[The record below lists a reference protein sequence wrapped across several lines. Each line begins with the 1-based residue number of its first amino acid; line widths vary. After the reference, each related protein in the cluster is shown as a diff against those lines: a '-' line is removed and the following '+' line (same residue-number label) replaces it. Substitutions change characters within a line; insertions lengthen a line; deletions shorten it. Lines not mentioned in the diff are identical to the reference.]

1 MSARVPFTILT
12 GWLGA
17 GKTTAL
23 NRMLAAPG
31 GRRIAVLVNEL
42 GRISIDTQ
50 LIIGRGGDVLELAGG
65 CVCCKVDIK
74 NDLWDGIADI
84 VNRSAPDQIVLE
96 TTGIAEPAAILD
108 GLVRVPEA
116 VRERILPAGVVCV
129 VDAEAAGAAIE
140 SREEAREQA
149 ASADRVLLSKLD
161 RATAA
166 AVRACHA
173 RLDELAPA
181 AERAGFPGD
190 DAGARAMTAW
200 VVEPRPL
207 RAWTQRRHGH
217 EDGDG
222 EGGEGG
228 GGSGGGSGGGH
239 GGGGVGHG
247 GGGHRPHRHPGQLT
261 AVAFTDDAPLVG
273 ERVLAV
279 VEALGDRL
287 VRAKGFVHLAG
298 DDRRGFVERAGVRT
312 ELSHREPWGDAPR
325 RTELVLIGDGLDEAA
340 LSRALWACRA
350 AGGQGS
356 GS

>member
-23 NRMLAAPG
+23 NRMLAAQH

-42 GRISIDTQ
+42 GRIAIDTQ
-50 LIIGRGGDVLELAGG
+50 LIVGRGGDVLELAGG

-108 GLVRVPEA
+108 GLIRVPDA

-129 VDAEAAGAAIE
+129 VDAEAAGAALE
-140 SREEAREQA
+140 AREEAREQA
-149 ASADRVLLSKLD
+149 ASADRILLSKLD
-161 RATAA
+161 RAAPD

-190 DAGARAMTAW
+190 GAGARAMTAW

-207 RAWTQRRHGH
+207 RAWSQRRHGH
-217 EDGDG
+217 DGDGDG
-222 EGGEGG
+222 E
-228 GGSGGGSGGGH
+228 
-239 GGGGVGHG
+239 
-247 GGGHRPHRHPGQLT
+247 RPHRHPGQLT
-261 AVAFTDDAPLVG
+261 AIAFTDDAPLIG

-279 VEALGDRL
+279 VEGLGEQL

-298 DDRRGFVERAGVRT
+298 EDRRGFVERAGVRT
-312 ELSHREPWGDAPR
+312 ELSRREPWGDEPR

-340 LSRALWACRA
+340 VHRALWACRA
-350 AGGQGS
+350 AGPAGD
-356 GS
+356 

>member
-17 GKTTAL
+17 GKTTVL
-23 NRMLAAPG
+23 NRMLAAQH

-42 GRISIDTQ
+42 GRIAIDTQ
-50 LIIGRGGDVLELAGG
+50 LIVGRGGDVLELAGG

-108 GLVRVPEA
+108 GLVRVPDS
-116 VRERILPAGVVCV
+116 VRDRILPAGVVCV
-129 VDAEAAGAAIE
+129 VDAEAAGAASWAIE
-140 SREEAREQA
+140 TREEAREQA
-149 ASADRVLLSKLD
+149 ASADRILLSKLD
-161 RATAA
+161 RAAA
-166 AVRACHA
+166 GAVRACHA

-207 RAWTQRRHGH
+207 RAWAQRRHGH
-217 EDGDG
+217 EAHD
-222 EGGEGG
+222 
-228 GGSGGGSGGGH
+228 GH
-239 GGGGVGHG
+239 GE
-247 GGGHRPHRHPGQLT
+247 RAHRHPGQLT
-261 AVAFTDDAPLVG
+261 AIAFTDDAPLVG

-279 VEALGDRL
+279 VLGLGDRL

-298 DDRRGFVERAGVRT
+298 DERRGFVERAGLRT
-312 ELSHREPWGDAPR
+312 ELSHREPWGDQPR

-340 LSRALWACRA
+340 VHRALWACRA
-350 AGGQGS
+350 AGRDP
-356 GS
+356 

>member
-1 MSARVPFTILT
+1 VSARVPFTILT

-23 NRMLAAPG
+23 NRMLAAQH

-65 CVCCKVDIK
+65 CVCCKMDIK

-84 VNRSAPDQIVLE
+84 VSRSAPDQIVLE

-116 VRERILPAGVVCV
+116 VRDRILPAGVICV
-129 VDAEAAGAAIE
+129 VDAEAGGAALE
-140 SREEAREQA
+140 AREEAREQA
-149 ASADRVLLSKLD
+149 MSADRVLLSKLD
-161 RATAA
+161 RATPAA
-166 AVRACHA
+166 ARACHA
-173 RLDELAPA
+173 RLDALAPA

-207 RAWTQRRHGH
+207 RAWTQRRHGPH
-217 EDGDG
+217 DGDDH
-222 EGGEGG
+222 
-228 GGSGGGSGGGH
+228 GSGGGH
-239 GGGGVGHG
+239 H
-247 GGGHRPHRHPGQLT
+247 HHHHPNQLT
-261 AVAFTDDAPLVG
+261 AIAFTDDAPLVG

-279 VEALGDRL
+279 VEGLGDRL

-298 DDRRGFVERAGVRT
+298 DDRRGFVERAGIRT

-325 RTELVLIGDGLDEAA
+325 RTELVLIGDDLDEAA
-340 LSRALWACRA
+340 VHRALWACRA
-350 AGGQGS
+350 AG
-356 GS
+356 

>member
-17 GKTTAL
+17 GKTTTL
-23 NRMLAAPG
+23 NRMLAAPH

-42 GRISIDTQ
+42 GRIAIDTQ
-50 LIIGRGGDVLELAGG
+50 LIVGRGGDVLELAGG

-96 TTGIAEPAAILD
+96 TTGIAEPAAILE

-129 VDAEAAGAAIE
+129 VDAEAAGAALE
-140 SREEAREQA
+140 RREEAREQA
-149 ASADRVLLSKLD
+149 ASADRILLSKLD
-161 RATAA
+161 RATAG
-166 AVRACHA
+166 AVRECHA

-181 AERAGFPGD
+181 AERAGFPAD

-207 RAWTQRRHGH
+207 RAWTQRRHG
-217 EDGDG
+217 G
-222 EGGEGG
+222 E
-228 GGSGGGSGGGH
+228 H
-239 GGGGVGHG
+239 ADH
-247 GGGHRPHRHPGQLT
+247 HHAHHHPGQLT
-261 AVAFTDDAPLVG
+261 AIAFTDDAPLVG

-279 VEALGDRL
+279 VEGLGDRL

-298 DDRRGFVERAGVRT
+298 DDRRGFIERAGIRT
-312 ELSHREPWGDAPR
+312 ELSHREPWGEGPR

-340 LSRALWACRA
+340 VHRALWACRA
-350 AGGQGS
+350 GGAAS
-356 GS
+356 

>member
-1 MSARVPFTILT
+1 MPARVPFTILT

-23 NRMLAAPG
+23 NRMLAAQH

-50 LIIGRGGDVLELAGG
+50 LIVGRGGDVLELAGG
-65 CVCCKVDIK
+65 CVCCKVDVK

-84 VNRSAPDQIVLE
+84 VSRSEPDQIVLE

-116 VRERILPAGVVCV
+116 VRDRILPAGVVCV
-129 VDAEAAGAAIE
+129 VDAEAGGAALE
-140 SREEAREQA
+140 RREEAREQA

-161 RATAA
+161 RATADA
-166 AVRACHA
+166 ARACHA

-190 DAGARAMTAW
+190 EAGARAMTAW

-217 EDGDG
+217 GDHD
-222 EGGEGG
+222 EGGA
-228 GGSGGGSGGGH
+228 
-239 GGGGVGHG
+239 
-247 GGGHRPHRHPGQLT
+247 RPHRHAGQLT
-261 AVAFTDDAPLVG
+261 AIAFSDDAPLVG

-279 VEALGDRL
+279 IQGLGDRL

-298 DDRRGFVERAGVRT
+298 DARRGFVERAGIRT
-312 ELSHREPWGDAPR
+312 ELSYAGAWGDLPR

-340 LSRALWACRA
+340 VHRALWACRA
-350 AGGQGS
+350 AGPAS
-356 GS
+356 